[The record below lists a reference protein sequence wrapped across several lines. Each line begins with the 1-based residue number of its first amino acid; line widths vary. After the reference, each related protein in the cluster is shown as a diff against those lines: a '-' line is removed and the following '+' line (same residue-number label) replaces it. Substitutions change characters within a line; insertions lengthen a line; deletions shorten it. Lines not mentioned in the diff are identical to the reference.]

1 MGEGQF
7 MPPGTLRVLTQ
18 HLCAAG
24 IFILLQNVENNAH
37 HLMLESLQKIV
48 TSLFQA
54 PVLEKAPESSPE
66 RKPACG
72 WLSPCSTTPVNVP
85 PGESQPLWLG
95 VHGAEAP
102 LAARPCHPGSPA
114 LWRRG

>member
-24 IFILLQNVENNAH
+24 IYSYKMWKSNAH

-48 TSLFQA
+48 NSLFQA

-72 WLSPCSTTPVNVP
+72 WLSPCPTTPVNVP
-85 PGESQPLWLG
+85 PGEPQPLWVE